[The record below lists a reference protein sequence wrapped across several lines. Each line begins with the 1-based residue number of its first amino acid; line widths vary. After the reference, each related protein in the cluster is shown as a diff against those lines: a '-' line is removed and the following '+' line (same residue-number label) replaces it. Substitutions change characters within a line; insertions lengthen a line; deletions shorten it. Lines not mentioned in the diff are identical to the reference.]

1 MNIFTVFIALV
12 TIVILVSVGV
22 HASGNADP
30 GKTALLIVDVQ
41 NFYFPGGGYALVNPE
56 PAARSAAKLL
66 KKFRHGKKTVIHV
79 RHNAKSGADI
89 HETVKPMEG
98 EKVISKDHANSFRDT
113 DLLEYLKEHKI
124 TRLVICGMM
133 THMCVEAAARA
144 ASDLGFKCIVIHD
157 ACATR
162 ALTFGGK
169 TVSAEDVHYSTLSTL
184 TSYAE
189 VVDIETFLTSHHSQT
204 F

>member
-1 MNIFTVFIALV
+1 MNIFTVFIVLV
-12 TIVILVSVGV
+12 TMVILVSVDLSVGV
-22 HASGNADP
+22 HASGKP
-30 GKTALLIVDVQ
+30 EQGKTALLIIDVQ
-41 NFYFPGGGYALVNPE
+41 NFYFPGGDYALVNPE
-56 PAARSAAKLL
+56 AAALNAAKLL
-66 KKFRHGKKTVIHV
+66 KKFRGEKKLVIHV

-89 HETVKPMEG
+89 HETVKPLEG

-113 DLLEYLKEHKI
+113 DLLKYLKGNNV

-144 ASDLGFKCIVIHD
+144 ASDLGFKCIVVHD

-162 ALTFGGK
+162 ALTFGDK
-169 TVSAEDVHYSTLSTL
+169 TVSAEDVHYSTLSAL

-189 VVDIETFLTSHHSQT
+189 VVSTETVLKGK
-204 F
+204 